1 MTIVLYILLLAGTYY
16 FGQAYG
22 DITPFVA
29 VLMGGLIAV
38 PVMIKEK
45 KKGADD

>member
-1 MTIVLYILLLAGTYY
+1 MTISLYILLLAGTYY

-29 VLMGGLIAV
+29 VLMGGVIAGA
-38 PVMIKEK
+38 VMIKERK
-45 KKGADD
+45 RKTK